1 MKLRNRLVIMLL
13 CYCGIALSAASLHSH
28 YAAAATEYCDLNQ
41 VFNCD
46 LVNRS
51 KFSELFGIPVA
62 LIGLI
67 GYVLLLGITFKKSR
81 AFEFLRFFASFAGL
95 MFACYL
101 AYVEE
106 HILRTWCLLCI
117 GSLFAITGIT
127 IFSAIEM
134 WYSENRNAI
143 S

>member
-1 MKLRNRLVIMLL
+1 MKLRDRFVIMLL
-13 CYCGIALSAASLHSH
+13 CYCGIALSAASLYSH
-28 YAAAATEYCDLNQ
+28 YSTAATEYCDLNQ

-67 GYVLLLGITFKKSR
+67 GYILLLGITFKKSS
-81 AFEFLRFFASFAGL
+81 ALEFLRFFMSFAGL

-117 GSLFAITGIT
+117 GSLIAIAGIT
-127 IFSAIEM
+127 MTSAVEIWWPGKEQPLP
-134 WYSENRNAI
+134 
-143 S
+143 